1 MINIGNIVN
10 WPRWVKYLLMGAADV
25 AIVLIGTY
33 AAIATAEESFW
44 PAATLAEYL
53 PFLAL
58 AVIVTLGVFLSFR
71 LYRHMVRYA
80 GGVILFETVKSVT
93 FAVILTQALGAYL
106 LDRVV
111 PLSVLITLWAYMI
124 LGCASIRML
133 AKGMI
138 ASSTVPGQAARQR
151 TAIYGAGDGGLELF
165 NALTDNTLLQVVA
178 LFDDDPKL
186 AGRRVHG
193 CQIYPASEIARI
205 VAKKRIHRIILAIPS
220 VSRRRRAEILTE
232 LETLGVKV
240 QMLPSVREIIGGQVT
255 IDHLRDVQAADLL
268 WRRRHTP
275 DERLLA
281 RDIAG
286 KSVMVTGGGGSIGSE
301 LCRQAVMNG
310 ARRLAILEN
319 TEFALYTIEQELAA
333 LIAREN
339 LEAEIIPILGDV
351 TNRDLV
357 QHHLGRC
364 QVQTVYHAAAYK
376 HVPLVEF
383 NPCEG
388 VRNNVF
394 GTLAVARAAQ
404 AAGVGKFV
412 LVSTDK
418 AVRPTN
424 VMGAS
429 KRLAEMVLQALH
441 HEAAPAGGGG
451 VTTHFTM
458 VRFGNVLDSAGSVVP
473 LFRKQIR
480 EGGPITLTHSEVTRF
495 FMTIP
500 EAAQLVFQAGA
511 MAQGGEVFLLDMG
524 EPVKI
529 YDLARRMIHLSGL
542 TVADAD
548 NPNGD
553 IEIRVTGMRP
563 GEKLHEELFI
573 GENISGTL
581 HPAIMRAEEA
591 FLPWSQLS
599 DDLAALEAATIAGN
613 AARVKALLETLVEGY
628 KPAGHEFVERR
639 SEPRLAVVASHD

>member
-1 MINIGNIVN
+1 MLNLGNIVN
-10 WPRWVKYLLMGAADV
+10 WSRWMKYLLMGTADV

-33 AAIATAEESFW
+33 AAIATNQERFW
-44 PAATLAEYL
+44 PGDALAEYL
-53 PFLAL
+53 PFIAL
-58 AVIVTLGVFLSFR
+58 AVAVTLSVFLSFR

-93 FAVILTQALGAYL
+93 FAVIFTQALGGYL
-106 LDRVV
+106 LDEVV
-111 PLSVLITLWAYMI
+111 PLGVLITRWAYMI

-133 AKGMI
+133 AKGVI
-138 ASSTVPGQAARQR
+138 SSTSAPGLPARHR
-151 TAIYGAGDGGLELF
+151 TAIYGAGDGGLELL

-193 CQIYPASEIARI
+193 CQIYPASEMTRI
-205 VAKKRIHRIILAIPS
+205 IAKKRVHRIILAIPS

-240 QMLPSVREIIGGQVT
+240 QMLPSVREIIGGEVT
-255 IDHLRDVQAADLL
+255 IDQLRDVRAADLL

-275 DERLLA
+275 DKRLLS
-281 RDIAG
+281 RDVADR
-286 KSVMVTGGGGSIGSE
+286 SVMVTGGGGSIGSE
-301 LCRQAVMNG
+301 LCRQAVLNG

-319 TEFALYTIEQELAA
+319 TEFALYTVEQELAA
-333 LIAREN
+333 LVARDR
-339 LEAEIIPILGDV
+339 LDVEIVPILGDV
-351 TNRDLV
+351 TNRDLI
-357 QHHLGRC
+357 QHHLVRC

-404 AAGVGKFV
+404 AAGVDKFV
-412 LVSTDK
+412 LISTDK

-441 HEAAPAGGGG
+441 HEAAPGGGARA
-451 VTTHFTM
+451 TTRFTM

-480 EGGPITLTHSEVTRF
+480 DGGPITLTHSEVTRF

-500 EAAQLVFQAGA
+500 EAAQLVLQAGA

-524 EPVKI
+524 EPVRI

-542 TVADAD
+542 TVADSD
-548 NPNGD
+548 NLNGD

-573 GENISGTL
+573 GDNISGTL

-591 FLPWSQLS
+591 FVPRDQLVS
-599 DDLAALEAATIAGN
+599 PLDALERAAVAGD
-613 AARVKALLETLVEGY
+613 APRVKVLLETLVEGY
-628 KPAGHEFVERR
+628 KAGEGEFTERR
-639 SEPRLAVVASHD
+639 RQPRLAVVAAQD